1 MNENESVTNEQ
12 LIILRR
18 LADNDESLNLDT
30 DSSISNIRQQLL
42 KKGLIQERTSE
53 KGSTMISNKA
63 LEMMG
68 RADIMKQHPNESRA
82 EEVIRLFKRIEENQ
96 EIIEKIE
103 ELETKSDLS
112 DSEKLQRIF
121 GIIRNS
127 KIKPTF

>member
-1 MNENESVTNEQ
+1 
-12 LIILRR
+12 
-18 LADNDESLNLDT
+18 
-30 DSSISNIRQQLL
+30 
-42 KKGLIQERTSE
+42 
-53 KGSTMISNKA
+53 MISNKA

-82 EEVIRLFKRIEENQ
+82 EEDIRLFKRIEENQ